1 VGMLQLRRE
10 YAALKRELLPPVA
23 KLTRTELEERLTQLR
38 RMKEQLAKPTAV
50 VTTAT
55 GGVLTFG

>member
-1 VGMLQLRRE
+1 MFQLRRE

-23 KLTRTELEERLTQLR
+23 KLSRPDLEERITQLR
-38 RMKEQLAKPTAV
+38 RVKEQLSKPAPV
-50 VTTAT
+50 VTTAS